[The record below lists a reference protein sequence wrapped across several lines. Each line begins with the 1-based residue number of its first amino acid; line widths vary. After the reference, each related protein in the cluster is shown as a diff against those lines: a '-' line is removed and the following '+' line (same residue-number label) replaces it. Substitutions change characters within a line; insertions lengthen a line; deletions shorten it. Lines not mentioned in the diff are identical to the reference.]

1 LSFIVCVFEQR
12 TARKPGLARGV
23 LEAAYADAGL
33 ALDFYTGFDA
43 DWNDPA

>member
-1 LSFIVCVFEQR
+1 LLHVPFFFNKTV
-12 TARKPGLARGV
+12 RKPGLARSI
-23 LEAAYADAGL
+23 LDAAYADSGL